1 MPIIRSQNFN
11 YFLIITIVL
20 ILTVPSRLEAKTKE
34 TPLLKVST
42 KENVSRSKWSS
53 GEKGQFLRRS
63 AKNRGNRGKR
73 ARRKPQEEEVIML
86 GGLGA
91 VQPEYE
97 GAKDSEFGVLPYI
110 NAKYK
115 NIFFIDFYDG
125 LDSDGLG
132 MNVLYAPDFR
142 LGIALNYYEGRDDN
156 IHSWMYVSSG
166 FDVGV
171 FGSISFGRLSA
182 KLKIRQDIS
191 KNHESR
197 LTSGRLSYRVP
208 LSQRLRVN
216 LNANATYASK
226 DYIQYY
232 YTLGGSAGIKDM
244 GVGAH
249 FMYLFSENW
258 RFLTFLNYSRL
269 VGDAANSY
277 FVENI
282 GSKNQFW
289 LGLGVAWTW

>member
-1 MPIIRSQNFN
+1 
-11 YFLIITIVL
+11 
-20 ILTVPSRLEAKTKE
+20 
-34 TPLLKVST
+34 
-42 KENVSRSKWSS
+42 
-53 GEKGQFLRRS
+53 
-63 AKNRGNRGKR
+63 
-73 ARRKPQEEEVIML
+73 ML

-91 VQPEYE
+91 VKPKFEGSSQYE
-97 GAKDSEFGVLPYI
+97 VRGFPFI
-110 NAKYK
+110 NMKYK
-115 NIFFIDFYDG
+115 KIFFLNY
-125 LDSDGLG
+125 LDGLG
-132 MNVLYAPDFR
+132 MNVLYAPNFR

-166 FDVGV
+166 LDVGV

-182 KLKIRQDIS
+182 KLKVRQHIS
-191 KNHESR
+191 SDWDNR

-216 LNANATYASK
+216 LNANATYAGK

-232 YTLGGSAGIKDM
+232 FDLGGSAGIKDM

-258 RFLTFLNYSRL
+258 RLLTFLNYSRL

-277 FVENI
+277 IVENI

-289 LGLGVAWTW
+289 LGLGAAWRF